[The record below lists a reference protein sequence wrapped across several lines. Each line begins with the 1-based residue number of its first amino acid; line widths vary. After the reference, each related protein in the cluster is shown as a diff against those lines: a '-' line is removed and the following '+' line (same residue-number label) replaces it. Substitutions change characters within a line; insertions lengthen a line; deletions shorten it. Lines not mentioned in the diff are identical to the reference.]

1 MRRHLGVETQRQWS
15 DLAIAR
21 TTPCLPALFSLVAP
35 RASDLAA
42 RGLVLPRRAAWYAK
56 HAATF
61 SDALAAVRRQLWI
74 AQAFSTSPRAQDMA
88 TIPRVLLDSL
98 TEAACYPA

>member
-1 MRRHLGVETQRQWS
+1 VGQNSSALLGRN
-15 DLAIAR
+15 
-21 TTPCLPALFSLVAP
+21 SLSQP

-56 HAATF
+56 TAITF
-61 SDALAAVRRQLWI
+61 SDALAAVRRQIWT
-74 AQAFSTSPRAQDMA
+74 AQDFSTSPNARDMA
-88 TIPRVLLDSL
+88 TIPRALLDSL